1 MPDYGA
7 MYADRQ
13 IASITKELKATY
25 RTAQRE
31 LKEKLADF
39 NKKFEKKNAEKRKRL
54 ESGEIT
60 AQQYRDWLTGQVFMR
75 NQWESNIRQ
84 VNTVLH
90 DINNQSLN
98 LINSKRLDV
107 FAENYNF
114 NAFRA
119 ERETGISFGLY
130 NAQAVAQLVLDDPQL
145 LPEWKIDE
153 EKDYTW
159 NYKKV
164 NNIVKQ
170 GIIQGEGV
178 QQITDRLCRDL
189 CTMNENKMKMFA
201 RTALTEAQSAGRQQQ
216 MQDAHDMGIEVKKQ
230 WLATL
235 DGRTRDS
242 HRYLDGKEVPFD
254 KPFKSEFGDIM
265 FPGDPT
271 ADAADVFNCR
281 CTIVT
286 IYPKYDTGREDW
298 RQNEIIE
305 GQEYRKWKEGKAK
318 NSKTI
323 SASGVEGKD
332 ITETWKRRA
341 DKFDFEIEDV
351 INAQGFDGAP
361 RIVSQEEFDKAVKES
376 GFVAQRTY
384 SAPDQETLDAYRDQL
399 YNGKWYIDCST
410 GGAQYGQG
418 MYCAAD
424 YDGIITDG
432 MKEEMQHY
440 IQLQDERLGYAN
452 GALVDKARREYAV
465 SQRESVIDSITDEKE
480 KAVLRYEFMGNPTKE
495 DKTIVRRM
503 TQEEYDAVWEKAKKA
518 STLAEQ
524 RYMDA
529 MNMPRDEIAKMF
541 NISDHAP
548 HYIETLTL
556 TPNAKIISYNDIM
569 KQYEEEYLP
578 KHSYENTKAQARNDV
593 LDEMGLVGRDKLDY
607 ITMLNLYSTG
617 TTKAQIEKLHKLEEK
632 HGTDIS
638 EVYEKMNK
646 RIDYLRKDNIDN
658 IGSYA
663 ASLGYDAIN
672 AEGHGKSGSYT
683 VVLNRTKCIILGG
696 TQ

>member
-39 NKKFEKKNAEKRKRL
+39 NKRFEKKNAEKRKQI
-54 ESGEIT
+54 ENGEIT

-84 VNTVLH
+84 VNAVLH

-305 GQEYRKWKEGKAK
+305 GQTYEQWKKGKAK
-318 NSKTI
+318 DSKTI
-323 SASGVEGKD
+323 PTSGVVEGKD
-332 ITETWKRRA
+332 ITETWKRRI

-351 INAQGFDGAP
+351 INAQGFDGLP
-361 RIVSQEEFDKAVKES
+361 RVVSQEEFDKLVKENS
-376 GFVAQRTY
+376 FIAQRTY
-384 SAPDQETLDAYRDQL
+384 SAENQETLELYRQQL
-399 YNGKWYIDCST
+399 YEGKFYVECS
-410 GGAQYGQG
+410 GGARIGNG
-418 MYCAAD
+418 MYCAAN
-424 YDGIITDG
+424 YDGVLTSEIKTEMLSYSSLGESRFEKDIDRIKINELRNQQAEKAGEKILANGGSNQQAYSAFQKIREISDEEYAKQYAPELLAKKGVSFVETFTFQKGAKIVDYHDLHT
-432 MKEEMQHY
+432 MKEEFV
-440 IQLQDERLGYAN
+440 N
-452 GALVDKARREYAV
+452 
-465 SQRESVIDSITDEKE
+465 S
-480 KAVLRYEFMGNPTKE
+480 
-495 DKTIVRRM
+495 
-503 TQEEYDAVWEKAKKA
+503 
-518 STLAEQ
+518 
-524 RYMDA
+524 
-529 MNMPRDEIAKMF
+529 
-541 NISDHAP
+541 
-548 HYIETLTL
+548 
-556 TPNAKIISYNDIM
+556 
-569 KQYEEEYLP
+569 LP
-578 KHSYENTKAQARNDV
+578 
-593 LDEMGLVGRDKLDY
+593 
-607 ITMLNLYSTG
+607 
-617 TTKAQIEKLHKLEEK
+617 
-632 HGTDIS
+632 IS
-638 EVYEKMNK
+638 ERNKYRKM
-646 RIDYLRKDNIDN
+646 DL
-658 IGSYA
+658 GSFA
-663 ASLGYDAIN
+663 TLKGYDAIVDGTSRT
-672 AEGHGKSGSYT
+672 ADT
-683 VVLNRTKCIILGG
+683 VILNRTKCVFLGG
-696 TQ
+696 K